1 MTCQVPEAKK
11 SWIPLKVLAITK
23 GFFLLGTRRETR
35 GRRSLRARTPR
46 TQRRSACRQRSP
58 SYAFILGEIGQEV
71 KGAGN
76 EDRFAEAAGTAERLD
91 RILNRLD
98 QSEVRTRPLGQVRRG
113 ERPAVTRGRGDQ
125 PLPQGREGREHSVHV
140 LVRQDR
146 GDDDVGRTREAWEHV
161 AQSGQVVS
169 AVPDLEGIVAQPL
182 EPARQLYVHVAVDWT
197 AEERLG
203 GGHGEGEVA
212 AAGDDDRLGAVLAGE
227 LPPLRL
233 ADHHG
238 RAGLDD
244 RELL

>member
-1 MTCQVPEAKK
+1 M
-11 SWIPLKVLAITK
+11 
-23 GFFLLGTRRETR
+23 
-35 GRRSLRARTPR
+35 
-46 TQRRSACRQRSP
+46 
-58 SYAFILGEIGQEV
+58 
-71 KGAGN
+71 
-76 EDRFAEAAGTAERLD
+76 
-91 RILNRLD
+91 
-98 QSEVRTRPLGQVRRG
+98 
-113 ERPAVTRGRGDQ
+113 
-125 PLPQGREGREHSVHV
+125 
-140 LVRQDR
+140 
-146 GDDDVGRTREAWEHV
+146 
-161 AQSGQVVS
+161 S

-244 RELL
+244 RELLGGDGFPRRPQHVGVLECDVRQHLDR